1 MVLERRRSVGRNSN
15 ATRQRPSPTE
25 GMGYV
30 CANAGRAGSWP
41 HASFVC
47 DWLTFPLDIDFRLNI
62 KANNKGQ
69 QEQNNNKTHLWK
81 PCGTFE
87 KEKKADLQMR
97 IPRTLPKLSLN
108 GELCANGKCVFV
120 FASAL
125 DISFDTVLGNV
136 KSDWNMKNIKNFQN
150 DQRCIQLAIQ
160 ICGRQLSQQSNP
172 WVSCLRA
179 GFRRRAARG
188 KLALETKK

>member
-1 MVLERRRSVGRNSN
+1 
-15 ATRQRPSPTE
+15 
-25 GMGYV
+25 
-30 CANAGRAGSWP
+30 
-41 HASFVC
+41 
-47 DWLTFPLDIDFRLNI
+47 
-62 KANNKGQ
+62 
-69 QEQNNNKTHLWK
+69 
-81 PCGTFE
+81 
-87 KEKKADLQMR
+87 MR

-172 WVSCLRA
+172 LSFMSASR
-179 GFRRRAARG
+179 FPQMMRRKNASDKRECYENAATG
-188 KLALETKK
+188 HNISHVWWPKGAAMQQQHATKVLDQTACAIGQKKYKF